1 MKKVRYTNVEW
12 GKQYYLD
19 YQALSK
25 DSSRRRVQKVFLKQF
40 SKCGLFYPACNGINV
55 SAKTVQRWMEK
66 DDWFRRETLLTFEFV
81 IEHYVQELELI
92 PPNRR
97 HKLFAQYRIPYEGK
111 KIYDLTGRQVA
122 EDEIINDSGERVRI
136 MTPLKEGEEYHYH
149 LLIEAE
155 QTKSRNRPDY
165 IDGDKTYEEQR
176 LEKELEA
183 RRLLA
188 VSV

>member
-1 MKKVRYTNVEW
+1 
-12 GKQYYLD
+12 
-19 YQALSK
+19 
-25 DSSRRRVQKVFLKQF
+25 
-40 SKCGLFYPACNGINV
+40 
-55 SAKTVQRWMEK
+55 
-66 DDWFRRETLLTFEFV
+66 
-81 IEHYVQELELI
+81 
-92 PPNRR
+92 
-97 HKLFAQYRIPYEGK
+97 
-111 KIYDLTGRQVA
+111 
-122 EDEIINDSGERVRI
+122 